1 MHVAMASAVRADARA
16 TVKVVAAMVAAAA
29 EAKVAVASAWKVQQ
43 KHARHART
51 VDVARFGKTA
61 APKTAW
67 TALKQTHAQHV
78 AIAAIAPTEVSA
90 RRQTAQREKV
100 VAMDAVKTER
110 AVRAVR
116 AVRAEG
122 MVVATSAMR
131 ARPTLAMKLNLNS
144 MQMAPKSAKS
154 VPRVKNAAQKDAAS
168 GVDKAA
174 ANVGIAVTAMQTV
187 VKTTLTMPT
196 EQLLR
201 LR

>member
-1 MHVAMASAVRADARA
+1 MHVAMASAVRAAAKA

-100 VAMDAVKTER
+100 VAMDAVKT
-110 AVRAVR
+110 VRAVR

>member
-100 VAMDAVKTER
+100 VAMDAVKT
-110 AVRAVR
+110 VR

>member
-1 MHVAMASAVRADARA
+1 MHVAMASAVRAAAKA

-116 AVRAEG
+116 AEG

-131 ARPTLAMKLNLNS
+131 ARPTLAMRLNLNS